1 MSSNKNISR
10 RIKKEIL
17 NNDCDYDT
25 LYNELLMYPE
35 EVLSGI
41 LNSYLYLFRNIT
53 TINNK
58 TLLEDLNSLLSNYIK
73 KNKNKKDLERVYNK
87 IEVFL
92 SNITLSF
99 DLEKLL
105 QIEDYLSELIN
116 LQNQS
121 VINNKKRAKGD
132 KYYFMLFLIFEKRD
146 IELLEKYI
154 ELNMKELLINK
165 SIITSVFANIIE
177 QYLKIDEDNEINIKY
192 FNRVI
197 NVFLRG
203 KLYNKL
209 FNDSEEDYLRI
220 LKTSPK
226 NFVWELIDKI
236 ENELY
241 TTKEEVAKDY
251 NVSFIIP
258 KYEEYVYLPNG
269 KIDLTQEEIFTID
282 NEGDMCLDDAMSIKR
297 NNNGT
302 YTLFI
307 HLANPTA
314 TIPYESNTMHEA
326 LKRNHTIYLSNNS
339 IPIFDRYLSDN
350 ILSILPNKN
359 TNALTIKVGVT
370 PDYSLDLDTLEIIPS
385 IINNKHKLTYQEAE
399 EIITNTGL
407 LHDDLILISK
417 IFDKQ
422 AIDNPRVRAYHHM
435 KERIN
440 NQKEVD
446 SEAPIAHMMVEQCNV
461 FANSTIH
468 LIDKREHLG
477 LIMPWRVQR
486 EENIELIEKY
496 LEHGSF
502 DINSSGLQLLL
513 KNYMTKS
520 KYSYTNIGHQGL
532 GIDGY
537 VKISSAARRAMD
549 ALAVYVLYDLYI
561 NRSTDDLDSKYYY
574 WEKEIKYWCEYA
586 NNKASDNITFME
598 QYNYLSS
605 KGKILERRK

>member
-1 MSSNKNISR
+1 MCI
-10 RIKKEIL
+10 
-17 NNDCDYDT
+17 
-25 LYNELLMYPE
+25 
-35 EVLSGI
+35 
-41 LNSYLYLFRNIT
+41 
-53 TINNK
+53 
-58 TLLEDLNSLLSNYIK
+58 
-73 KNKNKKDLERVYNK
+73 
-87 IEVFL
+87 
-92 SNITLSF
+92 
-99 DLEKLL
+99 
-105 QIEDYLSELIN
+105 
-116 LQNQS
+116 
-121 VINNKKRAKGD
+121 
-132 KYYFMLFLIFEKRD
+132 RD
-146 IELLEKYI
+146 
-154 ELNMKELLINK
+154 
-165 SIITSVFANIIE
+165 
-177 QYLKIDEDNEINIKY
+177 
-192 FNRVI
+192 
-197 NVFLRG
+197 
-203 KLYNKL
+203 
-209 FNDSEEDYLRI
+209 
-220 LKTSPK
+220 
-226 NFVWELIDKI
+226 
-236 ENELY
+236 
-241 TTKEEVAKDY
+241 
-251 NVSFIIP
+251 
-258 KYEEYVYLPNG
+258 
-269 KIDLTQEEIFTID
+269 
-282 NEGDMCLDDAMSIKR
+282 
-297 NNNGT
+297 
-302 YTLFI
+302 
-307 HLANPTA
+307 
-314 TIPYESNTMHEA
+314 
-326 LKRNHTIYLSNNS
+326 SNNS

-385 IINNKHKLTYQEAE
+385 IIKNKHKLTYQGAE

-422 AIDNPRVRAYHHM
+422 AIDNPRVRAYHQM

-549 ALAVYVLYDLYI
+549 ALAIYVLYDLYI
-561 NRSTDDLDSKYYY
+561 NRSADDLDSKYYY

-586 NNKASDNITFME
+586 NIKASDNITFME

>member
-1 MSSNKNISR
+1 MSSNKSISR

-17 NNDCDYDT
+17 NNNCDYDT
-25 LYNELLMYPE
+25 LYNELLTNPE

-41 LNSYLYLFRNIT
+41 LNSYLYLFRNINN
-53 TINNK
+53 INNK
-58 TLLEDLNSLLSNYIK
+58 TLFEDLNNLLNNYIK
-73 KNKNKKDLERVYNK
+73 RNRNKKDLERIYTK

-92 SNITLSF
+92 NNLTLSL
-99 DLEKLL
+99 DLERLIEIEEYLNKL
-105 QIEDYLSELIN
+105 IE

-121 VINNKKRAKGD
+121 LINNQKRAKGD
-132 KYYFMLFLIFEKRD
+132 KYNFMLFLIFEKRD
-146 IELLEKYI
+146 IELLEKYL

-165 SIITSVFANIIE
+165 SILSSVFACIIE
-177 QYLKIDEDNEINIKY
+177 KYLKIDETNNIEIKY

-203 KLYNKL
+203 KIYNKL
-209 FNDSEEDYLRI
+209 LNDSEIDYLSI
-220 LKTSPK
+220 LKTSTK
-226 NFVWELIDKI
+226 NFVWNLIEKI
-236 ENELY
+236 EDDLY
-241 TTKEEVAKDY
+241 TTKEELASDY
-251 NVSFIIP
+251 NVSFILP
-258 KYEEYVYLPNG
+258 KYEEYIYLPNG
-269 KIDLTQEEIFTID
+269 KIDLTKENIFTID
-282 NEGDMCLDDAMSIKR
+282 NEGDLCLDDAMSIRR
-297 NNNGT
+297 NPNGT

-307 HLANPTA
+307 HLANPA
-314 TIPYESNTMHEA
+314 SIIPYESNTMHEA
-326 LKRNHTIYLSNNS
+326 LKRNHTIYLSNES

-350 ILSILPNKN
+350 LLSILPDKY
-359 TNALTIKVGVT
+359 TNALTIKVMVT

-385 IINNKHKLTYQEAE
+385 IIKSKHKLTYQEVE
-399 EIITNTGL
+399 KEIISTGL

-422 AIDNPRVRAYHHM
+422 AIDNPRVRAYHQM

-440 NQKEVD
+440 NHKQANI
-446 SEAPIAHMMVEQCNV
+446 EAPIAHMMVEQCNV
-461 FANSTIH
+461 FANSTIY

-477 LIMPWRVQR
+477 LIMPWRVQK

-496 LEHGSF
+496 LEHGHF
-502 DINSSGLQLLL
+502 DITTSGLELLL

-537 VKISSAARRAMD
+537 AKISSAARRAMD
-549 ALAVYVLYDLYI
+549 ALAIYVLYDLYI
-561 NRSTDDLDSKYYY
+561 NRNTLDLDSKYYY
-574 WEKEIKYWCEYA
+574 WEKEIKYWCDYA

-598 QYNYLSS
+598 QYNYLNS

>member
-99 DLEKLL
+99 DLEKLV

-132 KYYFMLFLIFEKRD
+132 KYNFMLFLIFEKRD

-385 IINNKHKLTYQEAE
+385 IIKNKHKLTYQGAE
-399 EIITNTGL
+399 EIITSTGL